1 MPSLTDSHIRGAN
14 AIWVHQMQ
22 PDGTL
27 ELVKEVKSAR
37 DEDGPRHAVV
47 SANGKCLY
55 AVSSLSMPLSRPEFD

>member
-1 MPSLTDSHIRGAN
+1 MGSGAN
-14 AIWVHQMQ
+14 AIWVHQTQ

-37 DEDGPRHAVV
+37 EEDGPRHAVV

-55 AVSSLSMPLSRPEFD
+55 AVSSAATRLDKRCTYTSGKNR